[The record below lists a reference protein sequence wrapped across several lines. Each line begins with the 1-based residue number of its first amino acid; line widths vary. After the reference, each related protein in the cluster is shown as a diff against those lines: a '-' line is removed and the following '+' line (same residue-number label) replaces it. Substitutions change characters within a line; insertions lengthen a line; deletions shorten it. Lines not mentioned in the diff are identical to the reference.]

1 LKNGKFEEIGK
12 QAGASMA
19 RQYVARGAA
28 SADFFNDGREDLLV
42 SVLDSSPLL
51 LRNKTAP
58 TGHWLRI
65 KTIGVHSN
73 RDGFGARVE
82 LKAGGLTQTAEVRA
96 NSSFESASDPR
107 VHFGLGQ
114 ATKADSILVR
124 WPSGTIDR
132 LGPQAADQEIVVEE
146 GKGIVAKHAAT
157 TLKPLRL
164 KPRPLATERHPR

>member
-1 LKNGKFEEIGK
+1 
-12 QAGASMA
+12 MA
-19 RQYVARGAA
+19 RRYIARAAA

-42 SVLDSSPLL
+42 SVLDGSPLL
-51 LRNKTAP
+51 LRNRTAA

-73 RDGFGARVE
+73 RDGFGSRLEV
-82 LKAGGLTQTAEVRA
+82 KAGGLTQIAEVRA

-114 ATKADSILVR
+114 AAHADSIVIR
-124 WPSGTIDR
+124 WPSGAVDR

-146 GKGIVAKHAAT
+146 GTGVVAKRDAP
-157 TLKPLRL
+157 KPKPIPPKLGPRRSKRLR
-164 KPRPLATERHPR
+164 